1 MKLKKNLIS
10 LIRVLVKPEF
20 QDREIK
26 KIEKSKER
34 YPTTVIHLLDTNVTA
49 HGIRVRISITDD
61 LFECYKPYGWN
72 EYPKFSPEENGFYY
86 VKFSNGS
93 VYMRQWVNGEWW
105 DNTGEN
111 RSKGCV
117 DITEFKFYKKE
128 L

>member
-10 LIRVLVKPEF
+10 LIRVTVKPEY
-20 QDREIK
+20 QNRVIEEIENSQK
-26 KIEKSKER
+26 C
-34 YPTTVIHLLDTNVTA
+34 PTVVHHIDSYLTIHGVTVYICV
-49 HGIRVRISITDD
+49 TDD
-61 LFECYKPYGWN
+61 LFESYDPKGWN

-93 VYMRQWVNGEWW
+93 VYMRRWIDGGWW
-105 DNTGEN
+105 DITGEN
-111 RSKGCV
+111 RSKRCV